1 MNVFDHFLAG
11 AGVFGGGIVS
21 GCSPMTLAPLDIL
34 LFLTT
39 NVTDFVG
46 FLGFFFL
53 ASALHLYEEHHALS
67 KPGPNAQFVTVIV
80 PATVSPGL
88 EERQSEISQKITPD
102 FAAVV
107 ALQESNSI

>member
-1 MNVFDHFLAG
+1 
-11 AGVFGGGIVS
+11 
-21 GCSPMTLAPLDIL
+21 LDIL
-34 LFLTT
+34 FLFDT

-53 ASALHLYEEHHALS
+53 ASALHLYEEHPIALS

-80 PATVSPGL
+80 PATVSPGF